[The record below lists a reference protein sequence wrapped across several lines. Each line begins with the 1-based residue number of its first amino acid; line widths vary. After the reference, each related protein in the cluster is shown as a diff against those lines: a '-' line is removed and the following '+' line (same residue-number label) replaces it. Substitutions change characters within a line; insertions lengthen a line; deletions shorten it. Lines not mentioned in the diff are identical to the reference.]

1 MGKRPHRE
9 AQTKS
14 VPIGGSIFSSLKDF
28 PGAIWRPGSFFALV
42 RQKYYNFVHGKQL
55 VKGVVFCY
63 NKLVILDDY
72 AALRRRLPR
81 SAYVP

>member
-9 AQTKS
+9 AQTKP
-14 VPIGGSIFSSLKDF
+14 VPTGGNTFQPLEDF
-28 PGAIWRPGSFFALV
+28 PGAVWRPGSFFALV

-63 NKLVILDDY
+63 NTLVMLDDY
-72 AALRRRLPR
+72 AALWRRLPR